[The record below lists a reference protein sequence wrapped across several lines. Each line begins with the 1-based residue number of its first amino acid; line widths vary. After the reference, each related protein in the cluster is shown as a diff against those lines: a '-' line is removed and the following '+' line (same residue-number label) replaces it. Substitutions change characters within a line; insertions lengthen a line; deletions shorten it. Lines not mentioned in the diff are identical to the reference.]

1 MFVNRWIDKEDY
13 NIYIYIYIYFSHE
26 KGKFSS
32 HEKERNSPACHNID
46 GSWGSML
53 SEIRQTENIN
63 TVWYHFYVEYE
74 NKCEIHR
81 NRMFKSGYQELGV
94 GKIESSW

>member
-1 MFVNRWIDKEDY
+1 MD
-13 NIYIYIYIYFSHE
+13 
-26 KGKFSS
+26 
-32 HEKERNSPACHNID
+32 
-46 GSWGSML
+46 L

-94 GKIESSW
+94 GKIESS